1 MTTAAQLT
9 VSAPAPG
16 ILAMSGAL
24 VFATAAK
31 ALADARPAVARDEV
45 TTLDLAGV
53 TASDSA
59 GLAVLLALRRAAQAR
74 GVTMAITSVPATLLA
89 LAQLGE
95 VEDLLGIRA

>member
-9 VSAPAPG
+9 LSAPAPG

-31 ALADARPAVARDEV
+31 TLADARPAVARGEV

-74 GVTMAITSVPATLLA
+74 GVAMGITSLPATLRA

-95 VEDLLGIRA
+95 VEDLLGIGV

>member
-16 ILAMSGAL
+16 VLAMSGAL

-31 ALADARPAVARDEV
+31 ALADARPAVARGEV
-45 TTLDLAGV
+45 TTLDLTGV

-74 GVTMAITSVPATLLA
+74 GVTVVITSLPATLLA

-95 VEDLLGIRA
+95 VEDLLGIGT